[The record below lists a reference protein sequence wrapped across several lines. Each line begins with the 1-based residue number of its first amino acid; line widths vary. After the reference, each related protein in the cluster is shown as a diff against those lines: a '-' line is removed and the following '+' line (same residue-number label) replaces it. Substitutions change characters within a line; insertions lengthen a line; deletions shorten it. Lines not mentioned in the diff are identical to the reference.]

1 MLSLKTRTGYSFRR
15 AFGPLHK
22 VIEACEGDAIGI
34 ADYGGTWGHVAFS
47 QICLQHNK
55 KPIFGASIPTVEE
68 ATEKSKQPA
77 NEMTFFARNG
87 QGLKELYSL
96 VTKAN
101 SKSCFYYN
109 PRISYQDLFD
119 VSDDIIMLSGATP
132 LWPLLPMTKKK
143 NLYIELN
150 PMSSKKA
157 LDFAKSK
164 GMKTVATS
172 DNFYPTVKDRRAYEI
187 AMGVNH
193 IDRTTPMHILNEWEW
208 RDAVPW
214 APEEAISNTH
224 EIANLCNAELPTARM
239 VSFNSD
245 KTLRQLCDEGAL
257 QLKIDL
263 NDRTYIDR
271 LEQELLT
278 ITEKGFEA
286 YFFVIA
292 DMVNYAK
299 QHGLLVGPGRGSAA
313 GSLVC
318 YLTGITD
325 VDPIKHKLLFERFL
339 DATRSD
345 PPDIDVD
352 FPDDRR
358 ELIFEYIRKKYGAE
372 RVAHLGAISSF
383 KARSTITEVAKALG
397 IPTWDVDPFKNFMG
411 NGSVEEAF
419 RDLDAGQELLAKHPG
434 MKLCMDLEGH
444 PRHCSVHAAGVV
456 ITERPISDL
465 CSFSEQT
472 GAAQIDK
479 KGAESLG
486 LLKIDALGLR
496 TLSVIQRTL
505 DQVGWTRQDLV
516 DYPLDD
522 EKAFGVISR
531 GLFAG
536 VFQFE
541 GHALQDLTKRS
552 VVTTF
557 DDIAALSALARPGP
571 LTSGAAQEYVKR
583 RTGEVPIKFLHP
595 SLEELTKDTLG
606 VVVYQEQV
614 MQIARV
620 GKLSWEAVSDLRRA
634 MSRSLGQ
641 ELFDAHFDQFEKGAK
656 ENGIDEPQY
665 IWDHLNTM
673 GSWAFNRSHA
683 IAYGLLSY
691 WCCVLKSR
699 FPLEFA
705 AACLQNTKDD
715 DQTVGLL
722 REVVKEGLV
731 YRAFDKVKSK
741 ENWSVQGG
749 ELIGGLLG
757 IKGIGP
763 KMAKDIITRRTLS
776 QPLTPRQTSLLETGT
791 TPYDEI
797 FECKRR
803 FGHMKEDPSA
813 HNIVS
818 PITDIADLDPSAPG
832 TFVFFGKLKAKNL
845 RNINDYGARAEK
857 NNIRLECVFED
868 DTGYLPATVDRFRFS
883 RLGKPIAEEGNIGD
897 WYLVRGKLK
906 SNYRKIYIDK
916 WRKLS

>member
-1 MLSLKTRTGYSFRR
+1 
-15 AFGPLHK
+15 
-22 VIEACEGDAIGI
+22 
-34 ADYGGTWGHVAFS
+34 
-47 QICLQHNK
+47 
-55 KPIFGASIPTVEE
+55 
-68 ATEKSKQPA
+68 
-77 NEMTFFARNG
+77 
-87 QGLKELYSL
+87 
-96 VTKAN
+96 
-101 SKSCFYYN
+101 
-109 PRISYQDLFD
+109 
-119 VSDDIIMLSGATP
+119 
-132 LWPLLPMTKKK
+132 
-143 NLYIELN
+143 
-150 PMSSKKA
+150 
-157 LDFAKSK
+157 
-164 GMKTVATS
+164 
-172 DNFYPTVKDRRAYEI
+172 
-187 AMGVNH
+187 
-193 IDRTTPMHILNEWEW
+193 
-208 RDAVPW
+208 
-214 APEEAISNTH
+214 
-224 EIANLCNAELPTARM
+224 
-239 VSFNSD
+239 
-245 KTLRQLCDEGAL
+245 
-257 QLKIDL
+257 
-263 NDRTYIDR
+263 
-271 LEQELLT
+271 
-278 ITEKGFEA
+278 
-286 YFFVIA
+286 
-292 DMVNYAK
+292 
-299 QHGLLVGPGRGSAA
+299 
-313 GSLVC
+313 
-318 YLTGITD
+318 
-325 VDPIKHKLLFERFL
+325 
-339 DATRSD
+339 
-345 PPDIDVD
+345 
-352 FPDDRR
+352 
-358 ELIFEYIRKKYGAE
+358 
-372 RVAHLGAISSF
+372 
-383 KARSTITEVAKALG
+383 
-397 IPTWDVDPFKNFMG
+397 
-411 NGSVEEAF
+411 
-419 RDLDAGQELLAKHPG
+419 
-434 MKLCMDLEGH
+434 
-444 PRHCSVHAAGVV
+444 
-456 ITERPISDL
+456 
-465 CSFSEQT
+465 
-472 GAAQIDK
+472 
-479 KGAESLG
+479 
-486 LLKIDALGLR
+486 
-496 TLSVIQRTL
+496 
-505 DQVGWTRQDLV
+505 
-516 DYPLDD
+516 
-522 EKAFGVISR
+522 
-531 GLFAG
+531 
-536 VFQFE
+536 
-541 GHALQDLTKRS
+541 

-614 MQIARV
+614 MQIARI

-656 ENGIDEPQY
+656 ENGIDEPKY